1 MPAESTPVL
10 TLPKLDPKIEE
21 AFIAHLSNLL
31 TPEKR
36 ERMEQVIRQRTSCI
50 QVVLEDI
57 FQPHN
62 ASAVMRSCECFGI
75 QNLHVIEN
83 RNPYTLNREVAMGSS
98 KWIHLHRYREPDGRN
113 TERCLRN
120 LRDQGCRIVATSLDP
135 ASIPLD
141 ALPLDRKMALCF
153 GTEEDG
159 LSPAILESADLH
171 VHIPMFGFTQSFNIS
186 VSAAL
191 CLYEL
196 RRRLPESI
204 PDWQLTE
211 PERRQALLLWL
222 RNSVKNYEIQ
232 ERVFLQQ
239 PPLPDKGK

>member
-1 MPAESTPVL
+1 MGCVATTRFPIKL
-10 TLPKLDPKIEE
+10 QDLDPQIEE
-21 AFIAHLSNLL
+21 AFIAHLSELL

-36 ERMEQVIRQRTSCI
+36 ERMEQVIALRTSCI

-83 RNPYTLNREVAMGSS
+83 KNKYVLNREVAMGSS
-98 KWIHLHRYREPDGRN
+98 KWIHLHRYREPGGQN
-113 TERCLRN
+113 TSECLAS
-120 LRDQGCRIVATSLDP
+120 LREQGCRIVATSLDP
-135 ASIPLD
+135 SSIPLD
-141 ALPLDRKMALCF
+141 QLPLDQKTALCF

-159 LSPAILESADLH
+159 LSRTILDEADAH

-191 CLYEL
+191 CLHDL
-196 RRRLPESI
+196 RKRLPDYTD
-204 PDWQLTE
+204 DWQLQGAE
-211 PERRQALLLWL
+211 KREALLLWL
-222 RNSVKNYEIQ
+222 RNSVRNYDIQ
-232 ERVFLQQ
+232 ERVFLQ
-239 PPLPDKGK
+239 DHTSH